1 MGNSQTKR
9 AQPAEEPSNSS
20 YAAASPPFSP
30 GSPLTYVPQMPMEPA
45 LSRPEE
51 VSGHRGTH
59 AEFHSDVAGWPSQPR
74 LVPTKILW
82 TNGGNS
88 VEVEG
93 SFDNWTTR
101 HSLQRSGKDF
111 TLVKLL
117 APGVYQFRFIVD
129 GVWKWA
135 EDEPAVRDDEGN
147 YINVMEVHEYVPEN
161 LESLSGFEPPASPPS
176 SYSNPMPTPDDYAKE
191 PPVMPPHLQLTL
203 LNVPPTTDA
212 AAPLP
217 RPQHVVLNHLY
228 CQRTSQGNGLIV
240 GTTHRYRSKYVTTV
254 MYKPTRRYQTAVD
267 LGLRQL
273 DHLPQQEPEHHH
285 RISGQHFGTSSSRPR
300 PIPHRDESRHS

>member
-9 AQPAEEPSNSS
+9 AEHISNDTYNDVSPA
-20 YAAASPPFSP
+20 FSP

-45 LSRPEE
+45 LSRSEDRP
-51 VSGHRGTH
+51 SNSPDG
-59 AEFHSDVAGWPSQPR
+59 AGWPLQPR

-82 TNGGNS
+82 TNGGHA
-88 VEVEG
+88 VEVES
-93 SFDNWTTR
+93 SFDNWATR
-101 HSLQRSGKDF
+101 HPLQRSGKDF

-117 APGVYQFRFIVD
+117 PPGVYQFRFIVD

-135 EDEPAVRDDEGN
+135 DDQPVMRDEEGN
-147 YINVMEVHEYVPEN
+147 YINLLEVHEFVPEN
-161 LESLSGFEPPASPPS
+161 LESLSGFEPPPSPPS
-176 SYSNPMPTPDDYAKE
+176 SYANPMPTPDDYAKE
-191 PPVMPPHLQLTL
+191 PPAMPPHLQLTL

-228 CQRTSQGNGLIV
+228 CQRTPQGHGLVV

-254 MYKPTRRYQTAVD
+254 MYKPKQRYPTAVD
-267 LGLRQL
+267 SGLRQL
-273 DHLPQQEPEHHH
+273 DHLPQQEQEQHHH
-285 RISGQHFGTSSSRPR
+285 IAGQHFAQTSSRPR